1 MNKYQKILTI
11 LALLVFSAIIALE
24 YHWQHGWDVGNPD
37 VYMPLFV
44 LSVLYAGCMA
54 LAWTRRQQ

>member
-1 MNKYQKILTI
+1 MNKYQKILT
-11 LALLVFSAIIALE
+11 LGALVALSAVIALE

-44 LSVLYAGCMA
+44 LSVLYAGSIA
-54 LAWTRRQQ
+54 IAWTRRAQ